1 MDNNIQ
7 SRFLDLY
14 NTLLHNT
21 QINYN
26 HTIDTIR
33 QIETG
38 IRAILTQ
45 SNNIPQIPSPIVRQN
60 PTLSHN
66 SMNTYID
73 TSLADIYRNT
83 TSTLNNRNSSNYANY
98 NSRQNRPYRNDIY
111 YGGHPRSNIS
121 TEQTR
126 TDRSVRSRRSHDNII
141 PNRANTTT
149 EERLPN
155 LLSNILLYSFHPA
168 NVDNLTPVV
177 VRPTQS
183 DINNATEVIQWDVDL
198 DNDMCPITQ
207 ETFTVNDRVTRIH
220 HCGHCFKTDAIIRWF
235 SSSVFCPVC
244 RYDIRQYNNSST
256 NDTSQENEDTATE
269 NETQTE
275 TQDETQAESQAET
288 VDADHNI
295 DQVTEHNTES
305 RNSRD
310 DTTTGSVSNS
320 TNNPAHLIGE
330 TDFNSITRDFLN
342 AFTSQLAIPNT
353 TIPTSATIP
362 PVYSGSRVLNN
373 ADISNNL
380 FNMGD
385 IVLEYTIQTP
395 DNSLPLYGNITD
407 SLHNI
412 LRDTFNGSNTRR

>member
-26 HTIDTIR
+26 QTIDTIR
-33 QIETG
+33 QIEIG
-38 IRAILTQ
+38 IREVLTHH
-45 SNNIPQIPSPIVRQN
+45 NNIPQLPSPIVRQN
-60 PTLSHN
+60 PSLSHN
-66 SMNTYID
+66 SMNTYTD
-73 TSLADIYRNT
+73 TSIADIYRNT
-83 TSTLNNRNSSNYANY
+83 TSTTNNRNSSNYANY
-98 NSRQNRPYRNDIY
+98 NSRHNRPYRNDIY
-111 YGGHPRSNIS
+111 NGRQPRSNIN
-121 TEQTR
+121 TGQTR
-126 TDRSVRSRRSHDNII
+126 MERSAPLRRSHDNM

-149 EERLPN
+149 EEHLPN

-220 HCGHCFKTDAIIRWF
+220 HCGHCFKTDAINRWF
-235 SSSVFCPVC
+235 STSVFCPVC
-244 RYDIRQYNNSST
+244 RHDIRQYNNSST
-256 NDTSQENEDTATE
+256 NDASQENENTTTE
-269 NETQTE
+269 NE
-275 TQDETQAESQAET
+275 TQDETQDETQTET

-295 DQVTEHNTES
+295 DQVNEDNTES
-305 RNSRD
+305 RNSRV
-310 DTTTGSVSNS
+310 DTTTGRVNNS
-320 TNNPAHLIGE
+320 TNNPPHLNGE
-330 TDFNSITRDFLN
+330 TDFNSIARDFLN
-342 AFTSQLAIPNT
+342 SFTSQLASSNT
-353 TIPTSATIP
+353 TTPTSATIP
-362 PVYSGSRVLNN
+362 SVYSSSTVLNN

-385 IVLEYTIQTP
+385 IVLEYTIQSP
-395 DNSLPLYGNITD
+395 ANSLPLSGNTTD

-412 LRDTFNGSNTRR
+412 LRDVFNGSNMRR